1 MIHLGIDPGFTGAI
15 AAISEDGRI
24 VVFDAPTVKVRS
36 GRKTHIEM
44 DPAGM
49 VNTLK
54 PFVFR
59 ECHVWIEKVNT
70 MPGQGI
76 ASSGAFMRGFGMWEG
91 VVAALGIPYT
101 LVHPATW
108 KKSMMSGMGKEKDAA
123 RLRAS
128 QLFPS
133 MAHAFA
139 RVRDDG
145 RAEAVLIA
153 EYGRRQ
159 R

>member
-1 MIHLGIDPGFTGAI
+1 MIAIGIDPGFTGAV

-36 GRKTHIEM
+36 GRKTHTEM

-59 ECHVWIEKVNT
+59 ECHVWIERVHT

-76 ASSGAFMRGFGMWEG
+76 ASSGRFMYGAGMWEMC
-91 VVAALGIPYT
+91 VCALGIPYT
-101 LVHPATW
+101 FVQPERW
-108 KKSMMSGMGKEKDAA
+108 KRAMLDGMGKEKDAA

-139 RVRDDG
+139 RVKDDG